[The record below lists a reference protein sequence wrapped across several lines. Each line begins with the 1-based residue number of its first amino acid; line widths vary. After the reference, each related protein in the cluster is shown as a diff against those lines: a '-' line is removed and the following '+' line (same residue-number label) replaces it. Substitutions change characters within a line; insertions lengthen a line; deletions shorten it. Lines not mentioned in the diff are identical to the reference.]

1 MAGFQQISNMNIPA
15 VMDIGNNTAHIL
27 IALLIFHQQYYI
39 IIIGDKIHTGNGL
52 DVKLPGKLHK
62 TDKTPDAVHL
72 CQRQVAHTVF
82 DCLCQQFPEGCS
94 PPHFGKNRM
103 GI

>member
-15 VMDIGNNTAHIL
+15 VMDIRNNTAHIL

-52 DVKLPGKLHK
+52 NVKLPGKLHK
-62 TDKTPDAVHL
+62 TDKSPDAVHL
-72 CQRQVAHTVF
+72 CQRQMVHAVF
-82 DCLCQQFPEGCS
+82 YGMLQQIPEGCS
-94 PPHFGKNRM
+94 PPHFGKSRM